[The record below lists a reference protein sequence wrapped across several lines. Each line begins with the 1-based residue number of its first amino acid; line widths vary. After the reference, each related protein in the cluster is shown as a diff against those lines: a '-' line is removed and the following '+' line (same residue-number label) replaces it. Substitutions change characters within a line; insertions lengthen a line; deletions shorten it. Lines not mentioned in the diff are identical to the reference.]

1 MTNAIIAAGARPVVH
16 SCAADVPVSLLA
28 GAGFTAV
35 SLDIGLADP
44 DDSWSEAFESGTDLW
59 PGVVPS
65 TDADVSDADLG
76 RRVERFFGRLG
87 FDDDAYAP
95 RTVVTPTCGL
105 AGASPSWARQA
116 LSLAQ
121 HVSDGGTRSEAGPDR
136 PPPGPPRHR

>member
-1 MTNAIIAAGARPVVH
+1 MLRRVVDAITASGARPVVH
-16 SCAADVPVSLLA
+16 SCAADVPVALLA

-87 FDDDAYAP
+87 FDEDAYAP
-95 RTVVTPTCGL
+95 RTVVTPSCGL
-105 AGASPSWARQA
+105 AGASPAWARQA

-121 HVSDGGTRSEAGPDR
+121 RVAGASARTGEGPDR
-136 PPPGPPRHR
+136 